1 MKTVDIV
8 TTQNV
13 TIEYELATTGG
24 RVGAFAIDFMIM
36 CFALGAL
43 DTMAAFFAQPFATYL
58 QYTFSILFC
67 CYTFVCETLLH
78 GQTIGKR
85 AMDIKV
91 VKLNGEIPSLSDNF
105 MRWTF
110 RLIDIAASFGTL
122 ALTLIATTA
131 KAQRLGNIA
140 TDTVVIRKKSSLS
153 FSLNDI
159 LKISALDNY
168 TPQFPEVRR
177 LSEQDM
183 ILIKTTLVRTEK
195 YRNDAHY
202 DARVSLVKK
211 LSDTLAI
218 PYANIRN
225 HEQFLKTLLKDYIV
239 LTR

>member
-1 MKTVDIV
+1 MKTVDII

-24 RVGAFAIDFMIM
+24 RVAAFAIDFMIM
-36 CFALGAL
+36 SAGFKILGLISLFVAE
-43 DTMAAFFAQPFATYL
+43 PFSTYL
-58 QYTFSILFC
+58 GYILIILFC
-67 CYTFVCETLLH
+67 CYTFILETMLH
-78 GQTIGKR
+78 GQTLGKR
-85 AMDIKV
+85 AMNIKV
-91 VKLNGEIPSLSDNF
+91 VKLNGEIPSVSDNF

-110 RLIDIAASFGTL
+110 RLIDIGASFGTL
-122 ALTLIATTA
+122 AVTLVATTA

-140 TDTVVIRKKSSLS
+140 TDTVVIRKKSSLN

-159 LKISALDNY
+159 LKISALENY

-195 YRNDAHY
+195 HKNNAHY
-202 DARVSLVKK
+202 DARVSLIKK
-211 LSDTLAI
+211 LSEILNI